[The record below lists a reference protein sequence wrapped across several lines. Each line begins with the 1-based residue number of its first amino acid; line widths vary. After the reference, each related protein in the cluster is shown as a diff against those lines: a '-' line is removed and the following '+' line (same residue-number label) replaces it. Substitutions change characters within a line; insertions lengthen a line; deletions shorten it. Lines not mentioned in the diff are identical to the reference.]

1 MKKDITPKNT
11 KFQRHGLWTFY
22 NYNNDLLYKGQYI
35 NDIQHGYW
43 IHDWNNLVKSKI
55 RFHLT

>member
-22 NYNNDLLYKGQYI
+22 NYNNDLLWFKGQYI
-35 NDIQHGYW
+35 NDIQYGYW
-43 IHDWNNLVKSKI
+43 IFNFENESEIKFYIK
-55 RFHLT
+55 

>member
-35 NDIQHGYW
+35 NDIQYGYW
-43 IHDWNNLVKSKI
+43 INNYFINNPKI